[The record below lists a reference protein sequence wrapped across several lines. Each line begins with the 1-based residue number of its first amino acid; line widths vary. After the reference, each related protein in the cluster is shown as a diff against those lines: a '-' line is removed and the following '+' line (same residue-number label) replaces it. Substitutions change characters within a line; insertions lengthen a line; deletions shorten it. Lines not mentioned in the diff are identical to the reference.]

1 MASSEKSRAIL
12 SKRRA
17 ICNYTGRFLQASE
30 IQLKC
35 RPAFAIFTRQNLPIG
50 IDRCSPVNLSLTV
63 VCHSDSMS
71 SHPPSPKADATA
83 EALPKKGGKRKL
95 IIMVAV
101 PVVLLVAGAGLWFSG
116 ILPHALG
123 MNKHDE
129 HAEEAAKPLPPPTY
143 VDVPEMVANLNST
156 NRKPSYVKLSA
167 RIEVPKPEDAEKVK
181 AALPRLQD
189 MMQTYLR
196 EMRPEELRGSAGTYR
211 LREELLVRANA
222 AVAPAKVSDV
232 LFTQMLV
239 Q

>member
-1 MASSEKSRAIL
+1 LYVTLA
-12 SKRRA
+12 
-17 ICNYTGRFLQASE
+17 G
-30 IQLKC
+30 
-35 RPAFAIFTRQNLPIG
+35 
-50 IDRCSPVNLSLTV
+50 
-63 VCHSDSMS
+63 MS
-71 SHPPSPKADATA
+71 SPPPKPKPDGTTEPAA
-83 EALPKKGGKRKL
+83 KKGGKGKL
-95 IIMVAV
+95 ILIAV
-101 PVVLLVAGAGLWFSG
+101 PVVLLLAGAGLWFSG

-123 MNKHDE
+123 MDKHE
-129 HAEEAAKPLPPPTY
+129 KLAEAAAKPVPPSY
-143 VDVPEMVANLNST
+143 VDVPEMVANLNSSSH
-156 NRKPSYVKLSA
+156 KPSYVKLSA
-167 RIEVPKPEDAEKVK
+167 RIEVPRPEDVDKVK